1 MILFFRSRPDRP
13 EPPKTPPAPP
23 AERKAEPPSAS
34 PAGVRQTGGL
44 RVTVLGRGKPLST
57 ARVRVDGEDGQ
68 GRMEFSTGSDG
79 SQLLAQVP
87 AGHYMISAVHPG
99 FVAGGKHAEVEP
111 GGVLDLRVELLP
123 GAAVHGSVLD
133 PSSRPVAGVAVR
145 VIDPKTL
152 ALSGPS
158 AETDERGGY
167 RIDGIP
173 LGPFGLL
180 CFHDLYCRWTRTD
193 LALTA
198 QGEDPEINI
207 LLRTG
212 TRVSGRVVD
221 LEGRP
226 VPGAV
231 VQAHSAD
238 ESRLVKVSDDGRF
251 EVHGMGAAEISLA
264 AKAKGYSPV
273 WVRGIH
279 PGASGI
285 DLRLTPGASLSG
297 QLTGSPLPERF
308 LVRLHRVD
316 PASGSAVPLDGQLFE
331 SPPHEFSLADVADG
345 TYRIHVEAQGFVAA
359 DVPTVTLRPGQAVR
373 DVTIR
378 ILKRN

>member
-1 MILFFRSRPDRP
+1 
-13 EPPKTPPAPP
+13 
-23 AERKAEPPSAS
+23 
-34 PAGVRQTGGL
+34 
-44 RVTVLGRGKPLST
+44 
-57 ARVRVDGEDGQ
+57 
-68 GRMEFSTGSDG
+68 MEFSTGPDG
-79 SQLLAQVP
+79 SRLLAQVP
-87 AGHYMISAVHPG
+87 AGHYTISVVHPG

-111 GGVLDLRVELLP
+111 GGVLDLRVDLLP

-152 ALSGPS
+152 TLSGPY
-158 AETDERGGY
+158 AETNERGEY

-173 LGPFGLL
+173 LGPLGLL

-193 LALTA
+193 LVLSA
-198 QGEDPEINI
+198 QGEDPEIHI

-212 TRVSGRVVD
+212 TRVSGTVVD
-221 LEGRP
+221 LQGRP

-238 ESRLVKVSDDGRF
+238 ESRLVKVAGDGRF
-251 EVHGMGAAEISLA
+251 EVHGMGEAEISLA

-273 WVRGIH
+273 FVRGIR
-279 PGASGI
+279 PGTSGVE
-285 DLRLTPGASLSG
+285 LRVAPGASLSG
-297 QLTGSPLPERF
+297 RLAGSSLPERF

-316 PASGSAVPLDGQLFE
+316 PGSGAAVPLDGQLFE
-331 SPPHEFSLADVADG
+331 SPPHDFSLADLADG
-345 TYRIHVEAQGFVAA
+345 TYQVHVEAQGFGAA
-359 DVPTVTLRPGQAVR
+359 EVPVVTLRPGQAVR